1 MYVSLYRRYRPQ
13 KFEEVVG
20 QDAAVDILRTALA
33 EARIGHAYLFSGP
46 RGCGKTTAARLVA
59 KTLNCERPV
68 GGEPCC
74 TCDSCLSVVA
84 GKHLDV
90 IEIDGASNRGIDE
103 IRELKSHVNLSPFM
117 GHKKIYIIDEAH
129 MLTDAASNAL
139 LKTLE
144 EPPAPVVFI
153 LATTESHKVSV
164 TIRSRCQHIPFHR
177 IGASDMV
184 AHLAYLAEKEGVQAE
199 ERALWELARAADGA
213 LRDALSLM
221 EQVLSA
227 GKGSLSMQC
236 VRELMGGGSRGELE
250 EWVEL
255 LKNDPPQASARLMH
269 LLSLGISPERFLD
282 GVFTLFRDLWLWRL
296 WGASAVAGLA
306 LSPEELS
313 WLQKEAS
320 HWEVPQL
327 QALCAASSRLMPRVR
342 HGVRIEVFSGLLQLA
357 FADALQGQIIKEN
370 APLSVEGS
378 KKQNDRIEKTEE
390 IRRGGA
396 SFLAPEDKA
405 VVAEPIVVKETA
417 EEESIISEVPE
428 MLNPLF
434 SKLWTEDL
442 PLCAALLR
450 AKILQK
456 GEAWVLDTELLSK
469 MERTTLES
477 GRASSALSKA
487 IEAQWGIVPER
498 SEKEENRGE
507 VPSFSGFTPP
517 EGPSAPQRS
526 TASRSE
532 ASTAPVH
539 TGFQQ
544 NSFVE
549 QLAAYLEAE
558 VLLIKPKSTAP
569 GDLEN
574 AAVSADLEE
583 ETE

>member
-13 KFEEVVG
+13 RFEEVVG
-20 QDAAVDILRTALA
+20 QGAAVDVLRTALA

-74 TCDSCLSVVA
+74 TCDSCLSIVA

-177 IGASDMV
+177 IGAADMV
-184 AHLAYLAEKEGVQAE
+184 AHLAYLAEQEGVQAE

-250 EWVEL
+250 EWVGL
-255 LKNDPPQASARLMH
+255 LKQSPAEASARLMQ

-306 LSPEELS
+306 LSPEEQS
-313 WLQKEAS
+313 WLQDEAPQ
-320 HWEVPQL
+320 WEVSQL
-327 QALCAASSRLMPRVR
+327 QALCSASSKLMPRVR
-342 HGVRIEVFSGLLQLA
+342 YGMRIEVFSGLLQLA
-357 FADALQGQIIKEN
+357 FADILQGRTETEAPPLFEKKQEHVEIIK
-370 APLSVEGS
+370 
-378 KKQNDRIEKTEE
+378 KTTE
-390 IRRGGA
+390 IQ
-396 SFLAPEDKA
+396 PDKA
-405 VVAEPIVVKETA
+405 MAAEVINLTKEEGETIA
-417 EEESIISEVPE
+417 VSEIPQT
-428 MLNPLF
+428 LNPLF
-434 SKLWTEDL
+434 AKLWAEDL

-450 AKILQK
+450 AKILQR
-456 GEAWVLDTELLSK
+456 EDTWVLDSELLSK
-469 MERTTLES
+469 IERTTLES
-477 GRASSALSKA
+477 GRASSALSNA
-487 IEAQWGIVPER
+487 IEQQWGIVSAQ
-498 SEKEENRGE
+498 SEKEESAAE
-507 VPSFSGFTPP
+507 APVFSGFI
-517 EGPSAPQRS
+517 PSDRPSVPQGNRG
-526 TASRSE
+526 TRSE
-532 ASTAPVH
+532 SISAPVH
-539 TGFQQ
+539 AGFQQ
-544 NSFVE
+544 NSSVE

-558 VLLIKPKSTAP
+558 VLLIKPKIAAP

-574 AAVSADLEE
+574 GAVSADLEE
-583 ETE
+583 EVE

>member
-13 KFEEVVG
+13 RFEEVVG

-59 KTLNCERPV
+59 KTLNCEQPT

-184 AHLAYLAEKEGVQAE
+184 AHLAYLAEQEGVQAE
-199 ERALWELARAADGA
+199 ERALWELARSADGA

-227 GKGSLSMQC
+227 GQGSLTMQC

-250 EWVEL
+250 AWVGL
-255 LKNDPPQASARLMH
+255 LKNSPAEASAQLMH

-282 GVFTLFRDLWLWRL
+282 GLFTLFRDLWLWRL
-296 WGASAVAGLA
+296 WGEPAAAGLT

-313 WLQKEAS
+313 WLQAEAPR
-320 HWEVPQL
+320 WEVSQL
-327 QALCAASSRLMPRVR
+327 KALCSASSKLMPRVR
-342 HGVRIEVFSGLLQLA
+342 YGMRIEVFSGLLQLV
-357 FADALQGQIIKEN
+357 FADILQGQKETEEVPSFGGIHESNRPIKKLAEML
-370 APLSVEGS
+370 PLPSSGADVI
-378 KKQNDRIEKTEE
+378 NFEKTDEKE
-390 IRRGGA
+390 I
-396 SFLAPEDKA
+396 
-405 VVAEPIVVKETA
+405 
-417 EEESIISEVPE
+417 IISEVPLA
-428 MLNPLF
+428 LNPLF
-434 SKLWTEDL
+434 AKLWVEDL
-442 PLCAALLR
+442 QLCAALLR
-450 AKILQK
+450 AKILQR
-456 GEAWVLDTELLSK
+456 GDTWALETEHLSK
-469 MERTTLES
+469 NERTTLES
-477 GRASSALSKA
+477 GRASSSLSKA
-487 IEAQWGIVPER
+487 IQLQWEIGPVLPVQEEDVEAAPPSPRFISSDR
-498 SEKEENRGE
+498 SLA
-507 VPSFSGFTPP
+507 TPAHA
-517 EGPSAPQRS
+517 E
-526 TASRSE
+526 
-532 ASTAPVH
+532 
-539 TGFQQ
+539 FQQ
-544 NSFVE
+544 NSSVE

-558 VLLIKPKSTAP
+558 VLLIKPKSAVQA
-569 GDLEN
+569 DLEN
-574 AAVSADLEE
+574 VAAPADLEE
-583 ETE
+583 EIE